1 MDAIVFSISRALF
14 ATSIRPGLVL
24 DVEHAPFLLELLVKV
39 IVYYSPIVL
48 LIIPM
53 LAFCMLLISLNLS
66 GSVLLMPPF

>member
-14 ATSIRPGLVL
+14 AISILPGLVR

-39 IVYYSPIVL
+39 LGYYSLIVL

-53 LAFCMLLISLNLS
+53 LAF
-66 GSVLLMPPF
+66 